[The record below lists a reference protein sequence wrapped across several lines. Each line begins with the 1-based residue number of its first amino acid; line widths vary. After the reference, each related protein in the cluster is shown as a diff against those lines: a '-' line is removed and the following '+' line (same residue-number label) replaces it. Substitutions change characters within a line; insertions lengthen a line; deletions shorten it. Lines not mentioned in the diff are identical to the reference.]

1 MKNVPKIQ
9 PLGDKVLIQ
18 PLSETE
24 LIGKSKGGIIIPDT
38 VDKGRPEQGKI
49 LAVGEGR
56 TTDNGQILTPKV
68 KKGQIVIFAKFG
80 PDEIKI
86 DGEEYL
92 IVSESQILAVIN

>member
-1 MKNVPKIQ
+1 MKNAPKIQ

-24 LIGKSKGGIIIPDT
+24 LVGKTKGGIIIPDT
-38 VDKGRPEQGKI
+38 IDKGRPEQGRV

-56 TTDNGQILTPKV
+56 LTDDGKVIAPKV
-68 KKGQIVIFAKFG
+68 KKGQIVIFSKFG